1 MINSHNKDDINYPL
15 CLLVRPE
22 EDEQPTPRQLEM
34 LLEESG
40 ASSPDSGTLHPV
52 PSGDEELEQLEL
64 LEKEMEEGEGGGQ
77 PLVRRSVSQAERRR
91 LEQEMADLAR
101 LEAEILTRRSVMQR
115 ESVVFSSSRKI
126 MLCLTP

>member
-40 ASSPDSGTLHPV
+40 ASSPDSGTLHP
-52 PSGDEELEQLEL
+52 PAPNGDEELEQLEL

-101 LEAEILTRRSVMQR
+101 LEAEILTRRSVMER
-115 ESVVFSSSRKI
+115 ESVVFSSSR
-126 MLCLTP
+126 

>member
-91 LEQEMADLAR
+91 LEQEMAELAR
-101 LEAEILTRRSVMQR
+101 LEAEILTRRSVMER

>member
-91 LEQEMADLAR
+91 LEQEMAELAR
-101 LEAEILTRRSVMQR
+101 LEAEILTRRSVMER
-115 ESVVFSSSRKI
+115 ESVVFSSSR
-126 MLCLTP
+126 

>member
-1 MINSHNKDDINYPL
+1 
-15 CLLVRPE
+15 
-22 EDEQPTPRQLEM
+22 M

-40 ASSPDSGTLHPV
+40 ASSPDSGTLHP
-52 PSGDEELEQLEL
+52 PAPNGDEELEQLEL
-64 LEKEMEEGEGGGQ
+64 LEKEMEEGGGGGGQ